1 MLPSFSSVTTGRLY
15 LGVSSGARPV
25 RICDCWLEL
34 GTATGPQRG
43 ERRTF
48 KHLLGALGRGGWMLS
63 WASDRL
69 HLLELPRG

>member
-1 MLPSFSSVTTGRLY
+1 MLPSFSSVTTGSLY

-25 RICDCWLEL
+25 RICDCCLEL

-43 ERRTF
+43 ERKF
-48 KHLLGALGRGGWMLS
+48 KHLLGSLGPGGWMLC